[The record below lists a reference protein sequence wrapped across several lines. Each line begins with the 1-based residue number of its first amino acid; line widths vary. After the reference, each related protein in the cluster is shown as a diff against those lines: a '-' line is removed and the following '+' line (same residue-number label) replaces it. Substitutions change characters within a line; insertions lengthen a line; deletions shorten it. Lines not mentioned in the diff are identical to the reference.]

1 MFIRYLMQWMALAL
15 LAVTG
20 MVYPCNAAPLVADTD
35 TSYVLKAN
43 DVVKLSVFEEP
54 ELSIQTRILQT
65 GEAVFPLIGG
75 VKIGGLPIRSATER
89 IRGLYAAD
97 YLVDPKVTLTVDE
110 YGLLFVSV
118 LGAVVNPGQIQIP
131 QSGKLDISAAIA
143 TAGGVSATADISRI
157 SLVRADGSTDEFAL
171 NGIETGVR
179 IQLGPGDRVIVGE
192 SRFVN
197 KTVTFVGEVRN
208 RGPVAFP
215 VDGKLDLVTAIA
227 RAGGFT
233 ELANPKKVSVNRRG
247 RVSVHDVK
255 EMSSRGDS
263 PFRLEPDDIIT
274 VPERLF

>member
-1 MFIRYLMQWMALAL
+1 MQRYSSFPWARLLLIGFLLLGVRVLA
-15 LAVTG
+15 AEPEG
-20 MVYPCNAAPLVADTD
+20 EPDS
-35 TSYVLKAN
+35 SYVLKAN
-43 DVVKLSVFEEP
+43 DVVKISVFEEP
-54 ELSIQTRILQT
+54 ELSVQTRILQT
-65 GEAVFPLIGG
+65 GEGVFPLIGA

-89 IRGLYAAD
+89 IRSLYAAD

-118 LGAVVNPGQIQIP
+118 LGAVANPGQIQIP

-157 SLVRADGSTDEFAL
+157 SLVRADGSTAEFAL
-171 NGIETGVR
+171 TGIEKGVR

-192 SRFVN
+192 SRYVN

-215 VDGKLDLVTAIA
+215 VDGKLDLVSAIA

-233 ELANPKKVSVNRRG
+233 ELANPKKVSVNRGG
-247 RVSVHDVK
+247 RVTVLDVK
-255 EMSSRGDS
+255 EMSSRGDT

>member
-1 MFIRYLMQWMALAL
+1 MRAQKLKKHLWFFLS
-15 LAVTG
+15 
-20 MVYPCNAAPLVADTD
+20 MVVAICPIFGSPSSVEADS
-35 TSYVLKAN
+35 SYVLKAN
-43 DVVKLSVFEEP
+43 DLVKISVFEEP
-54 ELSIQTRILQT
+54 ELCIQTRILQT

-97 YLVDPKVTLTVDE
+97 YLVDPKVILTVDE
-110 YGLLFVSV
+110 YGILYVSV

-131 QSGKLDISAAIA
+131 QSGRLDISAAIA
-143 TAGGVSATADISRI
+143 TAGGVSPTADTSRI
-157 SLVRADGSTDEFAL
+157 SLVRADGTTDEFAL
-171 NGIETGVR
+171 TGIEKGTR
-179 IQLGPGDRVIVGE
+179 IQLGAGDRVIVGE

-197 KTVTFVGEVRN
+197 KSVTFVGEVRN

-247 RVSVHDVK
+247 DVSVHDVK
-255 EMSSRGDS
+255 EMSSKGAS